1 MNHRTIWKKHFGE
14 IPKDSDGRPFEIHH
28 INGDHKDNRIENL
41 KCVAI
46 KEHYDI
52 HYNNGDYGACVMIAK
67 RMNLSV
73 DFISQIQKGVK
84 RPGVGGVKKGNIP
97 WNKNKKGYMLHSKE
111 TKSLLS
117 EKSSGENNPKSKLT
131 EMDVKN
137 IIDSYLKR
145 PNVPDVG
152 KIMRNGV
159 EMSYDRSFSIQYSK
173 MYDISPEN
181 VERIIKRKSWK
192 NVWIK

>member
-1 MNHRTIWKKHFGE
+1 MNYRTIWKKHFGE

-41 KCVAI
+41 KCVTI

-84 RPGVGGVKKGNIP
+84 RPGVGGVKKGNVP
-97 WNKNKKGYMLHSKE
+97 WNKNKNGYMLHSKE

-131 EMDVKN
+131 EDDVKN

-159 EMSYDRSFSIQYSK
+159 EMSYDRSFSIQWSK
-173 MYDISPEN
+173 MYNVSPEN
-181 VERIIKRKSWK
+181 IDRIIKRKSWK
-192 NVWIK
+192 NVWPK

>member
-1 MNHRTIWKKHFGE
+1 MNYRTIWKKHFGE

-41 KCVAI
+41 KCVTI

-84 RPGVGGVKKGNIP
+84 RPGVGGVKKGNVP
-97 WNKNKKGYMLHSKE
+97 WNKNKNGYMLHSKE
-111 TKSLLS
+111 TKSFLS

-131 EMDVKN
+131 EDDVKN

-152 KIMRNGV
+152 KIMKNGV

-173 MYDISPEN
+173 MYNVSPEN
-181 VERIIKRKSWK
+181 IDRIIKRKSWK
-192 NVWIK
+192 NVWPK